1 MKHATRPISP
11 MEVKT
16 IAVIGAGLRG
26 RSIALAAATTGY
38 QTILEDVCD
47 ARLEAAKAWIME
59 NLRRSVAAASGG
71 EPVQSAEVSNF
82 TIANTIEDAIR
93 DADLIIETLP
103 DEMEM
108 QIELFTI
115 LDKFAKP
122 NAIFAS
128 TGHLSIT
135 ELAEV
140 TYCAERCVAMRFGD
154 GETKTVTLAKTAQ
167 TSGESVAAC
176 SEVVRRFGKSVIVV
190 DDAVEQIA
198 DNQLPT

>member
-1 MKHATRPISP
+1 

-16 IAVIGAGLRG
+16 IAVIGAGLLG
-26 RSIALAAATTGY
+26 RSIALVAATTGY
-38 QTILEDVCD
+38 QTILEDVAD
-47 ARLEAAKAWIME
+47 VRLDQAKAWITE
-59 NLRRSVAAASGG
+59 NLPRSVAVASGDQ
-71 EPVQSAEVSNF
+71 PVQSSVVSTF
-82 TIANTIEDAIR
+82 TIAHTNEDAIR

-103 DEMEM
+103 DEIEK

-128 TGHLSIT
+128 TGHLSIA

-140 TYCAERCVAMRFGD
+140 TFCAERCIGMRFGQ

-167 TSGESVAAC
+167 TSSESVAAC
-176 SEVVRRFGKSVIVV
+176 SEVVRRFGKTAIVV
-190 DDAVEQIA
+190 DDAVEPTA